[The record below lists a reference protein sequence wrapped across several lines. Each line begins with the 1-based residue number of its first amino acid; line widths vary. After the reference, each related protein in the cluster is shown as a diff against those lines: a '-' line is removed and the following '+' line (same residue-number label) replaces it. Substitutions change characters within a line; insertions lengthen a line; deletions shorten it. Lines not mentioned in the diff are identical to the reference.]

1 MGRLVGREIER
12 ARLAGLLDAARAGLS
27 GVLVVHGPAG
37 IGKTSLLDEA
47 VAAAPDVDVLRVDGV
62 ESEATLGFAALH
74 RLLVPVLDRRDRL
87 PPRQR
92 AALDATF
99 GLGEA
104 PPADRFVVGLA
115 VLTLLAEAATD
126 RPLLC
131 VVDDAQWIDRESLE
145 VVSFVGRRLHAD
157 RVVLLLAV
165 RDPEDGPP
173 AVPDGLA
180 ALPVGALDAVAA
192 RQLLTEVATVPLD
205 ADVADRI
212 VQVTEGRPLAI
223 VELVGELSGEQLTGA
238 GLLPE
243 PLPLGARL
251 EGHFLA
257 RVRELPAAT
266 QTLLV
271 LLAADPSGDPTVLWA
286 AAGRLGIDPVA
297 AEPAEAAGLVTS
309 APGIGFR
316 HPLIRSAVYGG
327 AQGGPRRRVHQALAD
342 ATDRAAD
349 PDRWARHRAAAA
361 VGLDEDLAVELERC
375 ADRARDRGGYAADAA
390 YRSLAADMTPDPRRR
405 ARRIVLEGEVAD
417 AAHPPS
423 GCYFHPRCR
432 YAEDICRTE
441 RPRLEEMEP
450 GHQVR
455 CHRARELT
463 LRGVDDG
470 RAG

>member
-1 MGRLVGREIER
+1 VGREIER

-47 VAAAPDVDVLRVDGV
+47 AAAAPDVDVLRVDGV
-62 ESEATLGFAALH
+62 EPEATLGFAALH

-115 VLTLLAEAATD
+115 VLTLLAEAATE

-173 AVPDGLA
+173 ALPDGLA
-180 ALPVGALDAVAA
+180 ALPVGALDAAAA
-192 RQLLTEVATVPLD
+192 RQLLTEVAAVPLD

-212 VQVTEGRPLAI
+212 GQVTEGRPLAI

-251 EGHFLA
+251 EG
-257 RVRELPAAT
+257 
-266 QTLLV
+266 Q
-271 LLAADPSGDPTVLWA
+271 SGEKDHTVPWA
-286 AAGRLGIDPVA
+286 I
-297 AEPAEAAGLVTS
+297 
-309 APGIGFR
+309 
-316 HPLIRSAVYGG
+316 
-327 AQGGPRRRVHQALAD
+327 
-342 ATDRAAD
+342 
-349 PDRWARHRAAAA
+349 
-361 VGLDEDLAVELERC
+361 
-375 ADRARDRGGYAADAA
+375 ADAA
-390 YRSLAADMTPDPRRR
+390 YEKQRRNDGVTEILEVPGRGHSLTIDHGWR
-405 ARRIVLEGEVAD
+405 EVAD
-417 AAHPPS
+417 TALAFVQRFAPP
-423 GCYFHPRCR
+423 
-432 YAEDICRTE
+432 
-441 RPRLEEMEP
+441 
-450 GHQVR
+450 
-455 CHRARELT
+455 
-463 LRGVDDG
+463 
-470 RAG
+470 